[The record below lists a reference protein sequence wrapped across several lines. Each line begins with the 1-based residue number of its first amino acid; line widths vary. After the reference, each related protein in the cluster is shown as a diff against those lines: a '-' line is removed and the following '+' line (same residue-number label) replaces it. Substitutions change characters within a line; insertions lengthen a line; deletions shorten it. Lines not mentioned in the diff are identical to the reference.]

1 MLIPPTAVESER
13 LKHSTVYAVYSTYL
27 DTPPYWWTL
36 STNSKRHNYLR
47 KIISQFL
54 KTLRMTTKQNRS
66 NEMKTWMSHEIF
78 QFDWTWH
85 FLLILPFKVPTLI
98 QRPSSTSTTTPR
110 HKKSFFDNFVSIYR
124 ICECSAVGAWLHCAR
139 TMACTGFTIIFPSR
153 ITSRIAACRID
164 FVKPSARLSALRTR
178 QMSDT
183 TIVRN
188 CSRDAAMSSISRVY

>member
-110 HKKSFFDNFVSIYR
+110 HKNPFSITLYLFPVFASVLLWARGCTVLAQWPAPVS
-124 ICECSAVGAWLHCAR
+124 
-139 TMACTGFTIIFPSR
+139 PSS
-153 ITSRIAACRID
+153 SRPAS
-164 FVKPSARLSALRTR
+164 P
-178 QMSDT
+178 
-183 TIVRN
+183 
-188 CSRDAAMSSISRVY
+188 RVLQLVA